1 MRIYIIFFV
10 ILFFGFNKESA
21 FAQHDFN
28 GYLMP
33 TLSINY
39 QLSKK
44 INQAIDIENRNF
56 AYLNDEFVLKAS
68 HVEVLNFTS
77 LQISENKE
85 AGFGIRYRVE
95 ADENEENELRLHQ
108 QYEWKRRKESLLE
121 HRIRMEERFY
131 ASSTIFRLRY
141 KTGISIEPKKFCDV
155 LTFSNEFAVEAS
167 RANQTELEER
177 LVVEA
182 DWALFSDTELT
193 IGTQY
198 RFSDFTR
205 SKEHNLFLM
214 AKLSLSL

>member
-1 MRIYIIFFV
+1 MRIFRIFLAIVFFV
-10 ILFFGFNKESA
+10 FNKESA

-39 QLSKK
+39 QLSEK

-56 AYLNDEFVLKAS
+56 AYLNDEFVLKAI

-77 LQISENKE
+77 LQISENQE
-85 AGFGIRYRVE
+85 AGFGIRYRME
-95 ADENEENELRLHQ
+95 ADGNEEDELRLHQ
-108 QYEWKRRKESLLE
+108 QYEWKRRKESLFE
-121 HRIRMEERFY
+121 HRIRIEERFY

-141 KTGISIEPKKFCDV
+141 KTGISIEPKNFCDV

-177 LVVEA
+177 LVIEA
-182 DWALFSDTELT
+182 DWELFSATELT

-205 SKEHNLFLM
+205 SKEHNLFLT